1 MVSDSVTMFGQIW
14 QVVMVSEIVRGAS
27 ISKLYVPAYEDYVV
41 GEQSLEWR
49 LICGMN
55 KKDSHYEIFSR
66 YETQTVANSYGPD
79 SWDNLDSVSIVGAI
93 LHKSLFLLAGCCL

>member
-1 MVSDSVTMFGQIW
+1 MVWRMW
-14 QVVMVSEIVRGAS
+14 QVVMVSGIVRGAS

-49 LICGMN
+49 WGFVESVKQICMQ
-55 KKDSHYEIFSR
+55 YVCR

-79 SWDNLDSVSIVGAI
+79 SWDNLDSV
-93 LHKSLFLLAGCCL
+93 F

>member
-1 MVSDSVTMFGQIW
+1 MFW
-14 QVVMVSEIVRGAS
+14 QMWQLVMVSEIVRGAS

-49 LICGMN
+49 WSCGMS
-55 KKDSHYEIFSR
+55 KTDCLYEIFSR

-79 SWDNLDSVSIVGAI
+79 SWDNLDSV
-93 LHKSLFLLAGCCL
+93 